1 MIERSYVYLKAV
13 YWCNFVCFIKH
24 YHYHTYPCCCH
35 SRVVV
40 AGRILNKIKQ
50 Y

>member
-13 YWCNFVCFIKH
+13 YWCNFVCFIKQPRCYH

-40 AGRILNKIKQ
+40 
-50 Y
+50 